1 MVDMGKHVATETT
14 GETDGLFEVK
24 NLLETV
30 EQPIVPAVD
39 VAEEKTPENA
49 AAPEK
54 AETKTEQVKA
64 AGDEIKASELEAAL
78 VADLSPKA
86 GYAPRLLRRG
96 DVIGVSVVK
105 LERDGVMVNAGGKGD
120 YYIPLNR
127 LTMRTDVAVGEIAH
141 VGETMKVAVVKEED
155 EQGTA
160 VLSKL
165 KADQEEVWTD
175 VEKYF
180 EEQTIVTAKV
190 TKAIKGGL
198 LVDIGVPC
206 FLPQSQVAS
215 DYRNNLPSLV
225 GQDIPVKV
233 TEFDKKLRRIIASHR
248 AAMQVIRQKQKKEF
262 FTKIQPGDIYE
273 GTVNGIAEFGAFVDI
288 GYGVE
293 GLVHLS
299 ELTYGRRRPVE
310 EVVQKKDKVKVKV
323 LKVDPETGKVSLSI
337 KQTKPHPWETIEE
350 DYPVSMILEGTV
362 IRILTFGAIIELSEG
377 VTGLLHIS
385 QISNDKIR
393 KVEDVL
399 NVGDVL
405 KVRVLE
411 VLKDERKVKLS
422 MKGVEGNE
430 SLFGREPG
438 QETLLVE
445 TRSDTNATGSTFVE
459 PKAVEPEVVEPEVV
473 EPKAV
478 ETEVVEPKAVEPE
491 VVEPEVVEPKA
502 VEPKAVETEAVE
514 PKAVEPEAVEPKA
527 VEPEVVEP
535 KAVEPEVVEPKAVEP
550 EVVEPEVVEP
560 KAVETEAVEPEV
572 VETEPPAVE
581 NVETAAAEP
590 MSTEEVAQ
598 HDETEGP
605 AEA

>member
-1 MVDMGKHVATETT
+1 MVDMDKHVGTDST

-24 NLLETV
+24 NLLAAI
-30 EQPIVPAVD
+30 EQPVVPAID
-39 VAEEKTPENA
+39 VAEEKTPVEE
-49 AAPEK
+49 AAPEESEAATEEVK
-54 AETKTEQVKA
+54 AEP
-64 AGDEIKASELEAAL
+64 DESNSSELEAAL

-96 DVIGVSVVK
+96 DVIDVSVVK

-127 LTMRTDVAVGEIAH
+127 LTTLTDVAVGEIAH

-180 EEQTIVTAKV
+180 DEQTIVTAKV

-350 DYPVSMILEGTV
+350 DYPVGMNLEGAV
-362 IRILTFGAIIELSEG
+362 IRILTFGAIVELSEG

-385 QISNDKIR
+385 QISSDKIR

-399 NVGDVL
+399 NVGDVV

-422 MKGVEGNE
+422 MKGVDGNE
-430 SLFGREPG
+430 GLFGREPG
-438 QETLLVE
+438 QAKQLAETDPVTGPTDGVFSE
-445 TRSDTNATGSTFVE
+445 TDVIE
-459 PKAVEPEVVEPEVV
+459 PSS
-473 EPKAV
+473 V
-478 ETEVVEPKAVEPE
+478 ETEVP
-491 VVEPEVVEPKA
+491 VVEDGELNTGDVEVAGTENP
-502 VEPKAVETEAVE
+502 AVET
-514 PKAVEPEAVEPKA
+514 
-527 VEPEVVEP
+527 
-535 KAVEPEVVEPKAVEP
+535 
-550 EVVEPEVVEP
+550 
-560 KAVETEAVEPEV
+560 VETDSV
-572 VETEPPAVE
+572 
-581 NVETAAAEP
+581 
-590 MSTEEVAQ
+590 STEEVE
-598 HDETEGP
+598 HHEDTEGP

>member
-1 MVDMGKHVATETT
+1 MVDMDKHVAAETT
-14 GETDGLFEVK
+14 GETDGLFDMK

-30 EQPIVPAVD
+30 EQRIVPAVD
-39 VAEEKTPENA
+39 VAEEKAPEEA
-49 AAPEK
+49 VEAEK
-54 AETKTEQVKA
+54 AETETETEQVEA
-64 AGDEIKASELEAAL
+64 SGDEMKASELEAAL

-96 DVIGVSVVK
+96 DVIDVSVVK

-350 DYPVSMILEGTV
+350 DYPIGMALEGAV

-399 NVGDVL
+399 NVGDVV

-411 VLKDERKVKLS
+411 VLKEERKVKLS

-430 SLFGREPG
+430 SVFTREPG
-438 QETLLVE
+438 QETSQAE
-445 TRSDTNATGSTFVE
+445 PGADMDAGNSTFVE
-459 PKAVEPEVVEPEVV
+459 FEVVESEVVTTEAPVVEDVEPEFVESTVVTTEVPAVEDVEPEIG
-473 EPKAV
+473 
-478 ETEVVEPKAVEPE
+478 
-491 VVEPEVVEPKA
+491 
-502 VEPKAVETEAVE
+502 EAVTPDLE
-514 PKAVEPEAVEPKA
+514 SVES
-527 VEPEVVEP
+527 
-535 KAVEPEVVEPKAVEP
+535 
-550 EVVEPEVVEP
+550 
-560 KAVETEAVEPEV
+560 T
-572 VETEPPAVE
+572 
-581 NVETAAAEP
+581 AAEP
-590 MSTEEVAQ
+590 VSTEEIVR
-598 HDETEGP
+598 HEETEGP

>member
-1 MVDMGKHVATETT
+1 MVDMDKHVGTEIT
-14 GETDGLFEVK
+14 GEADGLFEVK

-30 EQPIVPAVD
+30 EQPIVAGVD
-39 VAEEKTPENA
+39 MAEEKTPEDA
-49 AAPEK
+49 AVPEK
-54 AETKTEQVKA
+54 AETETEQVEA

-86 GYAPRLLRRG
+86 GYSPRLLRRG

-350 DYPVSMILEGTV
+350 DYPVNMILEGAV

-438 QETLLVE
+438 QQTPPVK
-445 TRSDTNATGSTFVE
+445 TGSDMDATDSNVVE
-459 PKAVEPEVVEPEVV
+459 PKTVEPEVVEPKTVEPEVPAVEPEVVEPEVV
-473 EPKAV
+473 EP
-478 ETEVVEPKAVEPE
+478 EVVEPEVPAVEPKTVEPE
-491 VVEPEVVEPKA
+491 VVEPEVP
-502 VEPKAVETEAVE
+502 AVETVE
-514 PKAVEPEAVEPKA
+514 P
-527 VEPEVVEP
+527 
-535 KAVEPEVVEPKAVEP
+535 
-550 EVVEPEVVEP
+550 
-560 KAVETEAVEPEV
+560 
-572 VETEPPAVE
+572 
-581 NVETAAAEP
+581 AAAEP
-590 MSTEEVAQ
+590 MSTEEAVQ

-605 AEA
+605 VET

>member
-1 MVDMGKHVATETT
+1 MVDMDKHVGTETT

-24 NLLETV
+24 NLLAAV
-30 EQPIVPAVD
+30 EQPIVPAAHA
-39 VAEEKTPENA
+39 AEEKTPEEA
-49 AAPEK
+49 AARKK
-54 AETKTEQVKA
+54 AETETEQAEV
-64 AGDEIKASELEAAL
+64 AGDETKVSELEAAL

-96 DVIGVSVVK
+96 DVIDVSVVK
-105 LERDGVMVNAGGKGD
+105 LERDGIMVNAGGKGD

-233 TEFDKKLRRIIASHR
+233 TEFDKRLRRIIASHR

-310 EVVQKKDKVKVKV
+310 EIVQKKDKVKVKV

-350 DYPVSMILEGTV
+350 DYPVGMILEGAV

-399 NVGDVL
+399 NVGDVV
-405 KVRVLE
+405 KVRVFE
-411 VLKDERKVKLS
+411 VLKEERKVKLS

-430 SLFGREPG
+430 GLFGREPG
-438 QETLLVE
+438 QKMPPVK
-445 TRSDTNATGSTFVE
+445 TGSDMDATDSTIVE
-459 PKAVEPEVVEPEVV
+459 PKPVEPEVVEL
-473 EPKAV
+473 
-478 ETEVVEPKAVEPE
+478 
-491 VVEPEVVEPKA
+491 
-502 VEPKAVETEAVE
+502 EA
-514 PKAVEPEAVEPKA
+514 
-527 VEPEVVEP
+527 
-535 KAVEPEVVEPKAVEP
+535 
-550 EVVEPEVVEP
+550 
-560 KAVETEAVEPEV
+560 
-572 VETEPPAVE
+572 PAVE

-590 MSTEEVAQ
+590 EVVETEAPAVENVETAAAEPEVVETEAPAVENVETAAAEPEVVETEAPAVENVEPEVVEPAAAEPTSTEEVVQ
-598 HDETEGP
+598 HEETEGP

>member
-1 MVDMGKHVATETT
+1 MVDMDKHVETDIT
-14 GETDGLFEVK
+14 GETDGLFEVRK
-24 NLLETV
+24 LLDAIA
-30 EQPIVPAVD
+30 QPTIPAAEA
-39 VAEEKTPENA
+39 AEEKTPENA

-54 AETKTEQVKA
+54 TEAETGEVKA
-64 AGDEIKASELEAAL
+64 GRDGTNSSELEAAL

-96 DVIGVSVVK
+96 DVIDVSVVK

-175 VEKYF
+175 VERYF
-180 EEQTIVTAKV
+180 DEQTIVTAKV

-310 EVVQKKDKVKVKV
+310 EIVQKKDKVKVKV
-323 LKVDPETGKVSLSI
+323 LKVDEETGKVSLSI

-350 DYPVSMILEGTV
+350 DYPVGMILEGAV

-399 NVGDVL
+399 NVGDVV

-411 VLKDERKVKLS
+411 VLKEERKVKLS
-422 MKGVEGNE
+422 MKGVEGND

-438 QETLLVE
+438 QKTPSVE
-445 TRSDTNATGSTFVE
+445 TRSGTAVDDST
-459 PKAVEPEVVEPEVV
+459 AVKPEVVEIEVV
-473 EPKAV
+473 DTQAPI
-478 ETEVVEPKAVEPE
+478 
-491 VVEPEVVEPKA
+491 
-502 VEPKAVETEAVE
+502 
-514 PKAVEPEAVEPKA
+514 
-527 VEPEVVEP
+527 
-535 KAVEPEVVEPKAVEP
+535 
-550 EVVEPEVVEP
+550 
-560 KAVETEAVEPEV
+560 
-572 VETEPPAVE
+572 VE

-590 MSTEEVAQ
+590 VSTEVLETGATEVEEAEAPGVENVETAAAEPVSAEVLETGATEVEEAEAPGVENVETAAAEPVSAEQ
-598 HDETEGP
+598 IAHYEETEGS
-605 AEA
+605 AEG

>member
-1 MVDMGKHVATETT
+1 MVDMDKHVATETT

-39 VAEEKTPENA
+39 VAEEKTPEKA
-49 AAPEK
+49 GAPEK
-54 AETKTEQVKA
+54 AETKTEQVEA
-64 AGDEIKASELEAAL
+64 AGDEIKASVLEAAL

-105 LERDGVMVNAGGKGD
+105 LERDGIMVNAGGKGD

-350 DYPVSMILEGTV
+350 DYPVGMILKGAV

-438 QETLLVE
+438 QEMPPVKTGSDMDATDSTIVEPEVVE
-445 TRSDTNATGSTFVE
+445 TKAIETEAPVVENVETKAVE
-459 PKAVEPEVVEPEVV
+459 PEAVEPEAVETKAVEPEVVETKAVEPEVVETKAVEPEVVEPE
-473 EPKAV
+473 A
-478 ETEVVEPKAVEPE
+478 
-491 VVEPEVVEPKA
+491 
-502 VEPKAVETEAVE
+502 
-514 PKAVEPEAVEPKA
+514 
-527 VEPEVVEP
+527 
-535 KAVEPEVVEPKAVEP
+535 
-550 EVVEPEVVEP
+550 
-560 KAVETEAVEPEV
+560 
-572 VETEPPAVE
+572 PAIE

>member
-1 MVDMGKHVATETT
+1 MVDMDKHAAEEITS
-14 GETDGLFEVK
+14 GTDGLSEVK
-24 NLLETV
+24 NLLDTV
-30 EQPIVPAVD
+30 EQPTIAAAD
-39 VAEEKTPENA
+39 TAEEKTPE
-49 AAPEK
+49 
-54 AETKTEQVKA
+54 ETPVSQNTETETEQVQAK
-64 AGDEIKASELEAAL
+64 GDEMKTSEFEEAL

-96 DVIGVSVVK
+96 DVIDVSVVK

-127 LTMRTDVAVGEIAH
+127 LTTRTDVDVAEIAS

-165 KADQEEVWTD
+165 KADQEGVWTD

-180 EEQTIVTAKV
+180 NEQTIVTAKV

-262 FTKIQPGDIYE
+262 FAKIQPGDIYE

-310 EVVQKKDKVKVKV
+310 EIVQKKDKVKVKV

-350 DYPVSMILEGTV
+350 DYPVNMVLEGSV

-399 NVGDVL
+399 RIGDVV

-411 VLKDERKVKLS
+411 VLKEERKVKLS

-430 SLFGREPG
+430 GLFGREPG
-438 QETLLVE
+438 QEPKVSAEPDVRVEPVAATEAADATEPVAATETTDAVSGVE
-445 TRSDTNATGSTFVE
+445 T
-459 PKAVEPEVVEPEVV
+459 
-473 EPKAV
+473 
-478 ETEVVEPKAVEPE
+478 
-491 VVEPEVVEPKA
+491 
-502 VEPKAVETEAVE
+502 
-514 PKAVEPEAVEPKA
+514 AVEPEAPA
-527 VEPEVVEP
+527 TD
-535 KAVEPEVVEPKAVEP
+535 
-550 EVVEPEVVEP
+550 
-560 KAVETEAVEPEV
+560 ETV
-572 VETEPPAVE
+572 
-581 NVETAAAEP
+581 
-590 MSTEEVAQ
+590 Q
-598 HDETEGP
+598 HDEAEGP
-605 AEA
+605 AES

>member
-1 MVDMGKHVATETT
+1 MVDMDKHVGTETT

-24 NLLETV
+24 NLLAAV
-30 EQPIVPAVD
+30 EQPVVPAAHT
-39 VAEEKTPENA
+39 AEEKTPEEA

-54 AETKTEQVKA
+54 AETETERVEA
-64 AGDEIKASELEAAL
+64 ASDDTNTSELEAAL
-78 VADLSPKA
+78 VGDLSPKA

-96 DVIGVSVVK
+96 DVIDVSVVK

-233 TEFDKKLRRIIASHR
+233 TEFDKRLRRIIASHR

-310 EVVQKKDKVKVKV
+310 EIVQKKDKVKVKV

-350 DYPVSMILEGTV
+350 DYPVGMILEGAV
-362 IRILTFGAIIELSEG
+362 IRILTFGAIVELSEG

-399 NVGDVL
+399 NVGDVV

-411 VLKDERKVKLS
+411 VLKEERKVKLS

-438 QETLLVE
+438 QATPPVKTGLDVGATDSTVVE
-445 TRSDTNATGSTFVE
+445 TK
-459 PKAVEPEVVEPEVV
+459 P
-473 EPKAV
+473 
-478 ETEVVEPKAVEPE
+478 
-491 VVEPEVVEPKA
+491 
-502 VEPKAVETEAVE
+502 
-514 PKAVEPEAVEPKA
+514 VEPEAPA
-527 VEPEVVEP
+527 VEPVETKPVEP
-535 KAVEPEVVEPKAVEP
+535 EAPAVEPVETKPVEPEAPAVEP
-550 EVVEPEVVEP
+550 VETKPVEPEAP
-560 KAVETEAVEPEV
+560 AVEP
-572 VETEPPAVE
+572 VETKPVEPEAPAVEPVETKPVEPEAPAVEPVETKPVEPEAPAVE
-581 NVETAAAEP
+581 NVETTAAEP
-590 MSTEEVAQ
+590 ISTEEAVQ
-598 HDETEGP
+598 HEDTEGP

>member
-1 MVDMGKHVATETT
+1 MVDMDKHAGTETT
-14 GETDGLFEVK
+14 GEMDGLFEVK
-24 NLLETV
+24 SLLGKV
-30 EQPIVPAVD
+30 EQPIAPAESAVQAESEPVAVEKPAEEP
-39 VAEEKTPENA
+39 VAEDTTK
-49 AAPEK
+49 APAKSED
-54 AETKTEQVKA
+54 AEE
-64 AGDEIKASELEAAL
+64 DELKPSELEAAL
-78 VADLSPKA
+78 AGDLSPKA

-96 DVIGVSVVK
+96 DVIDVSVVK

-127 LTMRTDVAVGEIAH
+127 LTTRTDVPVDEIAH

-175 VEKYF
+175 VERYF
-180 EEQTIVTAKV
+180 DEQTIVTAKV

-215 DYRNNLPSLV
+215 DYRNDLASLV
-225 GQDIPVKV
+225 GQEIPVKV

-262 FTKIQPGDIYE
+262 FANIKPGDIYE
-273 GTVNGIAEFGAFVDI
+273 GTVNGLAEFGAFVDI

-310 EVVQKKDKVKVKV
+310 EIVQKKDKVKVKV
-323 LKVDPETGKVSLSI
+323 LKIDQETGKVSLSI
-337 KQTKPHPWETIEE
+337 KQTKPHPWETIVE
-350 DYPVSMILEGTV
+350 DYPVGMVLEGAV

-399 NVGDVL
+399 KVGDVV

-430 SLFGREPG
+430 SLQNRDLEQKSPVPAAADAQDGTYE
-438 QETLLVE
+438 QVAA
-445 TRSDTNATGSTFVE
+445 S
-459 PKAVEPEVVEPEVV
+459 PEVDAASSGSSGSAGEQHEESIGEKTAESAGEEDSHASTAESPSE
-473 EPKAV
+473 E
-478 ETEVVEPKAVEPE
+478 
-491 VVEPEVVEPKA
+491 
-502 VEPKAVETEAVE
+502 EA
-514 PKAVEPEAVEPKA
+514 
-527 VEPEVVEP
+527 
-535 KAVEPEVVEPKAVEP
+535 
-550 EVVEPEVVEP
+550 
-560 KAVETEAVEPEV
+560 
-572 VETEPPAVE
+572 
-581 NVETAAAEP
+581 
-590 MSTEEVAQ
+590 Q
-598 HDETEGP
+598 GP
-605 AEA
+605 AED

>member
-1 MVDMGKHVATETT
+1 MVDMDKHAAAETT
-14 GETDGLFEVK
+14 GEMDGLFDMK
-24 NLLETV
+24 NLLEAIA
-30 EQPIVPAVD
+30 QPIIPAAEA
-39 VAEEKTPENA
+39 AEEKTPEEVP
-49 AAPEK
+49 APEK
-54 AETKTEQVKA
+54 AETEGEVVEA
-64 AGDEIKASELEAAL
+64 AGDEIKTSELEAAL

-96 DVIGVSVVK
+96 DVIDVSVVK

-127 LTMRTDVAVGEIAH
+127 LTMRTDVAVDEIAH

-180 EEQTIVTAKV
+180 DEQTIVTAKV

-262 FTKIQPGDIYE
+262 FTKIQPGDVYE

-310 EVVQKKDKVKVKV
+310 EIVQKKDKVRVKV
-323 LKVDPETGKVSLSI
+323 LKVDEETGKVSLSI

-350 DYPVSMILEGTV
+350 DYPVGMILEGAV

-385 QISNDKIR
+385 QISSEKIR

-399 NVGDVL
+399 NVGDVV

-411 VLKDERKVKLS
+411 VLKEERKVKLS

-438 QETLLVE
+438 QKTPSVE
-445 TRSDTNATGSTFVE
+445 PRSDPNVAESTV
-459 PKAVEPEVVEPEVV
+459 
-473 EPKAV
+473 V
-478 ETEVVEPKAVEPE
+478 ETEVVEVE
-491 VVEPEVVEPKA
+491 VVDTQAPV
-502 VEPKAVETEAVE
+502 
-514 PKAVEPEAVEPKA
+514 
-527 VEPEVVEP
+527 
-535 KAVEPEVVEPKAVEP
+535 
-550 EVVEPEVVEP
+550 
-560 KAVETEAVEPEV
+560 
-572 VETEPPAVE
+572 VE

-590 MSTEEVAQ
+590 VSADVIEMGAAEAESPVVENVETAAVEPVPAEEIAHQ
-598 HDETEGP
+598 EETEGS
-605 AEA
+605 AES

>member
-1 MVDMGKHVATETT
+1 MVDMDKHVGTETT

-24 NLLETV
+24 NLLAAV
-30 EQPIVPAVD
+30 EQPIVPAART
-39 VAEEKTPENA
+39 AEEKTPEEA

-54 AETKTEQVKA
+54 AETETEQVEA
-64 AGDEIKASELEAAL
+64 AGDDANTSELEAAL

-96 DVIGVSVVK
+96 DVIDVSVVK

-233 TEFDKKLRRIIASHR
+233 TEFDKRLRRIIASHR

-310 EVVQKKDKVKVKV
+310 EIVQKKDKVKVKV

-350 DYPVSMILEGTV
+350 DYPVGMILEGAV

-399 NVGDVL
+399 NVGDVV

-411 VLKDERKVKLS
+411 VLKEERKVKLS

-430 SLFGREPG
+430 GLFGREPG
-438 QETLLVE
+438 QATPPVKTGPDVDATDSTVVE
-445 TRSDTNATGSTFVE
+445 TKPVE
-459 PKAVEPEVVEPEVV
+459 PEAPAVEPVETAATEPEVVEAKPVEPEVVEPEA
-473 EPKAV
+473 PAV
-478 ETEVVEPKAVEPE
+478 ENVTTAATEPE
-491 VVEPEVVEPKA
+491 VVEAKSVEP
-502 VEPKAVETEAVE
+502 EI
-514 PKAVEPEAVEPKA
+514 VEPEAPA
-527 VEPEVVEP
+527 VEP
-535 KAVEPEVVEPKAVEP
+535 
-550 EVVEPEVVEP
+550 
-560 KAVETEAVEPEV
+560 
-572 VETEPPAVE
+572 
-581 NVETAAAEP
+581 VETAATGP
-590 MSTEEVAQ
+590 KSIEETAQ
-598 HDETEGP
+598 HEDTEGP

>member
-1 MVDMGKHVATETT
+1 MVDMDKHVGTETT
-14 GETDGLFEVK
+14 GEMDGLFEVK
-24 NLLETV
+24 NLLAAV
-30 EQPIVPAVD
+30 EQPIVPAAHA
-39 VAEEKTPENA
+39 AEEKTPEEA
-49 AAPEK
+49 AAPKK
-54 AETKTEQVKA
+54 AETETEQAEV
-64 AGDEIKASELEAAL
+64 AGDETKVSELEAAL

-96 DVIGVSVVK
+96 DVIDVSVVK
-105 LERDGVMVNAGGKGD
+105 LERDGIMVNAGGKGD

-175 VEKYF
+175 VERYF

-233 TEFDKKLRRIIASHR
+233 TEFDKRLRRIIASHR
-248 AAMQVIRQKQKKEF
+248 AAMQVIRQKHKKEF

-310 EVVQKKDKVKVKV
+310 EIVQKKDKVKVKV

-350 DYPVSMILEGTV
+350 DYPVGMILEGAV

-399 NVGDVL
+399 NVGDVV

-411 VLKDERKVKLS
+411 VLKEERKVKLS

-430 SLFGREPG
+430 GLFGREPG
-438 QETLLVE
+438 QATSPVQ
-445 TRSDTNATGSTFVE
+445 TGSDTDATDSI
-459 PKAVEPEVVEPEVV
+459 VV
-473 EPKAV
+473 EPK
-478 ETEVVEPKAVEPE
+478 T
-491 VVEPEVVEPKA
+491 
-502 VEPKAVETEAVE
+502 
-514 PKAVEPEAVEPKA
+514 
-527 VEPEVVEP
+527 
-535 KAVEPEVVEPKAVEP
+535 
-550 EVVEPEVVEP
+550 
-560 KAVETEAVEPEV
+560 VEPEV
-572 VETEPPAVE
+572 VETEAPAVE

-590 MSTEEVAQ
+590 EVVETEAPAVENVETAAAEPEVVETEAPAVENVETAAAEPEVVETEAPAVENVEPEVVEPAAAEPTSTEEVVQ
-598 HDETEGP
+598 HEETEGP

>member
-1 MVDMGKHVATETT
+1 MVDMDKHVGTDST

-24 NLLETV
+24 NLLAAV
-30 EQPIVPAVD
+30 EQPVVPAVD
-39 VAEEKTPENA
+39 VAEEKTPEEV

-54 AETKTEQVKA
+54 VEAATEEVKA
-64 AGDEIKASELEAAL
+64 QPDESNSSELEAAL

-96 DVIGVSVVK
+96 DVIDVSVVK

-127 LTMRTDVAVGEIAH
+127 LTTRTDVAVGEIAH

-180 EEQTIVTAKV
+180 DEQTIVTAKV

-350 DYPVSMILEGTV
+350 DYPVGMNLEGAV
-362 IRILTFGAIIELSEG
+362 IRILTFGAIVELSEG

-399 NVGDVL
+399 NVGDVV

-422 MKGVEGNE
+422 MKGVDGNE
-430 SLFGREPG
+430 GLFGREPG
-438 QETLLVE
+438 QEKPPVE
-445 TRSDTNATGSTFVE
+445 TGSATDPTDSIF
-459 PKAVEPEVVEPEVV
+459 
-473 EPKAV
+473 V
-478 ETEVVEPKAVEPE
+478 ETEVVEPNTVEPE
-491 VVEPEVVEPKA
+491 IPVVEDVEPKTGDVEVVEAETPT
-502 VEPKAVETEAVE
+502 VET
-514 PKAVEPEAVEPKA
+514 P
-527 VEPEVVEP
+527 
-535 KAVEPEVVEPKAVEP
+535 
-550 EVVEPEVVEP
+550 
-560 KAVETEAVEPEV
+560 ETES
-572 VETEPPAVE
+572 
-581 NVETAAAEP
+581 
-590 MSTEEVAQ
+590 MSTEEAD
-598 HDETEGP
+598 HHEDTEGP

>member
-1 MVDMGKHVATETT
+1 MDKHVGTDST

-24 NLLETV
+24 SLLAAV
-30 EQPIVPAVD
+30 EQPSIPGLDA
-39 VAEEKTPENA
+39 AEEK
-49 AAPEK
+49 APEQVAVPVE
-54 AETKTEQVKA
+54 AEAEPVKA
-64 AGDEIKASELEAAL
+64 TADETGTSELEAAL

-96 DVIGVSVVK
+96 DVIDVSVVK

-127 LTMRTDVAVGEIAH
+127 LTTRTDAAVGEIAH

-180 EEQTIVTAKV
+180 DEQTIVTAKV

-225 GQDIPVKV
+225 GQEIPVKV

-350 DYPVSMILEGTV
+350 DYPVGMNLEGAV
-362 IRILTFGAIIELSEG
+362 IRILTFGAIVELSEG

-399 NVGDVL
+399 NVGDVV

-430 SLFGREPG
+430 GLFGREPG
-438 QETLLVE
+438 QGKPATELT
-445 TRSDTNATGSTFVE
+445 SDSDATDSTPVE
-459 PKAVEPEVVEPEVV
+459 PNAVEPNAVEPEVIEPEVV
-473 EPKAV
+473 EA
-478 ETEVVEPKAVEPE
+478 EVVESE
-491 VVEPEVVEPKA
+491 V
-502 VEPKAVETEAVE
+502 
-514 PKAVEPEAVEPKA
+514 
-527 VEPEVVEP
+527 
-535 KAVEPEVVEPKAVEP
+535 
-550 EVVEPEVVEP
+550 
-560 KAVETEAVEPEV
+560 
-572 VETEPPAVE
+572 PAAE
-581 NVETAAAEP
+581 NVETAEDEAV
-590 MSTEEVAQ
+590 STEEKEV
-598 HDETEGP
+598 P
-605 AEA
+605 PEA

>member
-1 MVDMGKHVATETT
+1 MVDMDKHVGTETT

-24 NLLETV
+24 NLLAVV
-30 EQPIVPAVD
+30 EQPIVPTTNP
-39 VAEEKTPENA
+39 AEEKTPEEA

-54 AETKTEQVKA
+54 AETEVKQA
-64 AGDEIKASELEAAL
+64 EVAGDETNTSELEAAL

-233 TEFDKKLRRIIASHR
+233 TEFDKRLRRIIASHR

-310 EVVQKKDKVKVKV
+310 EIVQKKDKVKVKV

-350 DYPVSMILEGTV
+350 DYPVGMILEGAV

-399 NVGDVL
+399 NVGDVV

-411 VLKDERKVKLS
+411 VLKEERKVKLS

-430 SLFGREPG
+430 GLFGREPG
-438 QETLLVE
+438 QKMPPVKTGSDMDATDSTIVE
-445 TRSDTNATGSTFVE
+445 T
-459 PKAVEPEVVEPEVV
+459 
-473 EPKAV
+473 
-478 ETEVVEPKAVEPE
+478 
-491 VVEPEVVEPKA
+491 
-502 VEPKAVETEAVE
+502 
-514 PKAVEPEAVEPKA
+514 KAVEPEAPAVEN

-535 KAVEPEVVEPKAVEP
+535 KAVEPEAPAVENVETAVAEPEVVETKPVEPEVVETEAPAVENVETAVAEPEVVETKPVEP
-550 EVVEPEVVEP
+550 EVVEPEVVE
-560 KAVETEAVEPEV
+560 TEA
-572 VETEPPAVE
+572 PAVE

-590 MSTEEVAQ
+590 MSTEEVVQ
-598 HDETEGP
+598 HEETEGP

>member
-1 MVDMGKHVATETT
+1 MVDIDKHAGTETS
-14 GETDGLFEVK
+14 GEMDGLFEVK
-24 NLLETV
+24 SLLEKV
-30 EQPIVPAVD
+30 EQPIASAESLVQVSPEPAVEAKA
-39 VAEEKTPENA
+39 AEESVYEG
-49 AAPEK
+49 
-54 AETKTEQVKA
+54 KTEA
-64 AGDEIKASELEAAL
+64 AVEAADAEDDEMKPSELEAAL
-78 VADLSPKA
+78 TGDLSPKA

-96 DVIGVSVVK
+96 DTIDVSVVK

-127 LTMRTDVAVGEIAH
+127 LTTRTDATVDEIAH

-180 EEQTIVTAKV
+180 EDQTIVTAKV

-215 DYRNNLPSLV
+215 DYRNNLASLV

-248 AAMQVIRQKQKKEF
+248 AAMQVIRQKQKKDF
-262 FTKIQPGDIYE
+262 FTNIQPGDIYE
-273 GTVNGIAEFGAFVDI
+273 GTVNGLAEFGAFVDI

-310 EVVQKKDKVKVKV
+310 EIVQKKDKVKVKV
-323 LKVDPETGKVSLSI
+323 LKIDQETGKVSLSI
-337 KQTKPHPWETIEE
+337 KQTKPHPWETIVE
-350 DYPVSMILEGTV
+350 DYPVGMVLEGAV

-399 NVGDVL
+399 NVGDVV

-411 VLKDERKVKLS
+411 VLKEERKVKLS

-430 SLFGREPG
+430 
-438 QETLLVE
+438 TLLGRDGQQNASVNAE
-445 TRSDTNATGSTFVE
+445 ADTDV
-459 PKAVEPEVVEPEVV
+459 
-473 EPKAV
+473 
-478 ETEVVEPKAVEPE
+478 
-491 VVEPEVVEPKA
+491 
-502 VEPKAVETEAVE
+502 
-514 PKAVEPEAVEPKA
+514 
-527 VEPEVVEP
+527 
-535 KAVEPEVVEPKAVEP
+535 
-550 EVVEPEVVEP
+550 
-560 KAVETEAVEPEV
+560 
-572 VETEPPAVE
+572 
-581 NVETAAAEP
+581 
-590 MSTEEVAQ
+590 
-598 HDETEGP
+598 P
-605 AEA
+605 AEAHDEAVSNPIEPGTEQPVESIESAATEQAPAAEEGAPHEEIQGSSEI

>member
-1 MVDMGKHVATETT
+1 MVDMDKHVATDTT

-24 NLLETV
+24 NLLEMV
-30 EQPIVPAVD
+30 EQPIVPAVE
-39 VAEEKTPENA
+39 VAEEKTPEEA

-54 AETKTEQVKA
+54 AKTETEQIKA
-64 AGDEIKASELEAAL
+64 AGDEIKAPELEVAL

-96 DVIGVSVVK
+96 DVIDVSVVK

-350 DYPVSMILEGTV
+350 DYPVGMILEGAV

-399 NVGDVL
+399 NVGDVV

-430 SLFGREPG
+430 SAFGREPG
-438 QETLLVE
+438 QETPPVE
-445 TRSDTNATGSTFVE
+445 TGSDTNATDSGFVE
-459 PKAVEPEVVEPEVV
+459 PSVVVTEAPAVEDVKPEVVEPEVVEPEVV
-473 EPKAV
+473 KP
-478 ETEVVEPKAVEPE
+478 EVVKPEVVKPEVIEPE
-491 VVEPEVVEPKA
+491 VVKPEVIEPEVVK
-502 VEPKAVETEAVE
+502 
-514 PKAVEPEAVEPKA
+514 PEVI
-527 VEPEVVEP
+527 EPEVI
-535 KAVEPEVVEPKAVEP
+535 
-550 EVVEPEVVEP
+550 
-560 KAVETEAVEPEV
+560 EPEV
-572 VETEPPAVE
+572 VETEAPAVE

-590 MSTEEVAQ
+590 VSAEKVAQ
-598 HDETEGP
+598 HEETEGP
-605 AEA
+605 GEA

>member
-1 MVDMGKHVATETT
+1 MVDMDKHGATETT
-14 GETDGLFEVK
+14 GETDGLFDVK
-24 NLLETV
+24 NLLDEIA
-30 EQPIVPAVD
+30 QPIKPAAD
-39 VAEEKTPENA
+39 VAEEKTQEEA

-54 AETKTEQVKA
+54 AETETEQVEA
-64 AGDEIKASELEAAL
+64 AGDEIKASELEVVL

-96 DVIGVSVVK
+96 DVIDVSVVK

-127 LTMRTDVAVGEIAH
+127 LTMRTDVVVGEIAH

-350 DYPVSMILEGTV
+350 DYPVGMILEGAV

-411 VLKDERKVKLS
+411 VLKEERKVKLS
-422 MKGVEGNE
+422 MKGVAGNE
-430 SLFGREPG
+430 SLSGREPG
-438 QETLLVE
+438 QETPPVE
-445 TRSDTNATGSTFVE
+445 TGSDTGVTDSTFVKPAVVATKAPAVESIE
-459 PKAVEPEVVEPEVV
+459 PEIVEPEAPAVENVEPEVVEPEV
-473 EPKAV
+473 P
-478 ETEVVEPKAVEPE
+478 VVENVEPE
-491 VVEPEVVEPKA
+491 VVEPEVPV
-502 VEPKAVETEAVE
+502 
-514 PKAVEPEAVEPKA
+514 
-527 VEPEVVEP
+527 
-535 KAVEPEVVEPKAVEP
+535 
-550 EVVEPEVVEP
+550 
-560 KAVETEAVEPEV
+560 
-572 VETEPPAVE
+572 VE
-581 NVETAAAEP
+581 NVETASAEP

-598 HDETEGP
+598 HEETEGP

>member
-1 MVDMGKHVATETT
+1 MVDMDKHVGTETT

-24 NLLETV
+24 NLLAAV
-30 EQPIVPAVD
+30 EQPIVPAAHRV
-39 VAEEKTPENA
+39 EEKTPADA

-54 AETKTEQVKA
+54 AETETEQVEA
-64 AGDEIKASELEAAL
+64 AGDEANTSELEAAL

-96 DVIGVSVVK
+96 DVIDVSVVK

-127 LTMRTDVAVGEIAH
+127 LTMRTDVAVGEITH

-233 TEFDKKLRRIIASHR
+233 TEFDKRLRRIIASHR

-310 EVVQKKDKVKVKV
+310 EIVQKKDKVKVKV

-350 DYPVSMILEGTV
+350 DYPVGMILEGAV

-399 NVGDVL
+399 NVGDVV

-411 VLKDERKVKLS
+411 VLKEERKVKLS

-430 SLFGREPG
+430 GLFGREPG
-438 QETLLVE
+438 QATPPVK
-445 TRSDTNATGSTFVE
+445 TGSDKDATNSTV
-459 PKAVEPEVVEPEVV
+459 
-473 EPKAV
+473 
-478 ETEVVEPKAVEPE
+478 
-491 VVEPEVVEPKA
+491 
-502 VEPKAVETEAVE
+502 VETEA
-514 PKAVEPEAVEPKA
+514 
-527 VEPEVVEP
+527 
-535 KAVEPEVVEPKAVEP
+535 
-550 EVVEPEVVEP
+550 
-560 KAVETEAVEPEV
+560 
-572 VETEPPAVE
+572 PAVE
-581 NVETAAAEP
+581 NVETAATEPEVVETEAPAVENVETAATEPEVVETAATEPEVVETKAVEPEVVEIKTVETAIVEPKPVEPAVVESEVIEPKPVEPEIVETKAVEP
-590 MSTEEVAQ
+590 MSTEEAVQ
-598 HDETEGP
+598 HEETGGP

>member
-1 MVDMGKHVATETT
+1 MVDMDKHVGTETT
-14 GETDGLFEVK
+14 GEMDGLFEVK
-24 NLLETV
+24 NLLEKV
-30 EQPIVPAVD
+30 EQPIASAEPVIQVPSEP
-39 VAEEKTPENA
+39 VAEEKAAEEAVPE
-49 AAPEK
+49 EK
-54 AETKTEQVKA
+54 TAVTAEPAEVEEEEVKP
-64 AGDEIKASELEAAL
+64 SELEAAL
-78 VADLSPKA
+78 VGDLSPKA

-96 DVIGVSVVK
+96 DVIDVSVVK
-105 LERDGVMVNAGGKGD
+105 LEHDGVMVNAGGKGD

-127 LTMRTDVAVGEIAH
+127 LTTRTDVAVDEIAH

-175 VEKYF
+175 VERYF
-180 EEQTIVTAKV
+180 DEQTIVTAKV

-215 DYRNNLPSLV
+215 DYRNNLASLV
-225 GQDIPVKV
+225 GQEIPVKV

-248 AAMQVIRQKQKKEF
+248 AAMQVIRQQQKKEF
-262 FTKIQPGDIYE
+262 FANIQPGDIYE
-273 GTVNGIAEFGAFVDI
+273 GTVNGLAEFGAFVDI

-323 LKVDPETGKVSLSI
+323 LKIDQETGKVSLSI
-337 KQTKPHPWETIEE
+337 KQTKPHPWETIVE
-350 DYPVSMILEGTV
+350 DYPVGMVLEGAV

-399 NVGDVL
+399 NVGDVV

-422 MKGVEGNE
+422 MKGVDGNE
-430 SLFGREPG
+430 SLQGRDSEQKTPA
-438 QETLLVE
+438 QVE
-445 TRSDTNATGSTFVE
+445 ASPEVAVEEDNTVPE
-459 PKAVEPEVVEPEVV
+459 PKPIEPEVDTAVNVEPEVRPDATVDP
-473 EPKAV
+473 AV
-478 ETEVVEPKAVEPE
+478 DSSGPSAAVEP
-491 VVEPEVVEPKA
+491 V
-502 VEPKAVETEAVE
+502 
-514 PKAVEPEAVEPKA
+514 
-527 VEPEVVEP
+527 
-535 KAVEPEVVEPKAVEP
+535 
-550 EVVEPEVVEP
+550 
-560 KAVETEAVEPEV
+560 
-572 VETEPPAVE
+572 
-581 NVETAAAEP
+581 
-590 MSTEEVAQ
+590 
-598 HDETEGP
+598 P
-605 AEA
+605 AEELSPHQETQGSAEI

>member
-1 MVDMGKHVATETT
+1 MVDMDKHVATETT

-24 NLLETV
+24 KLLETV
-30 EQPIVPAVD
+30 GQPIVPAAP
-39 VAEEKTPENA
+39 VAEEKILEEAP
-49 AAPEK
+49 APEK
-54 AETKTEQVKA
+54 VKTETEQVEA
-64 AGDEIKASELEAAL
+64 AGNEIKASELEAAL
-78 VADLSPKA
+78 VSDLSPKA

-96 DVIGVSVVK
+96 DVIDVSIVK

-127 LTMRTDVAVGEIAH
+127 LTTRTDVAVGEIAH
-141 VGETMKVAVVKEED
+141 IGETMKVSVVKEED

-310 EVVQKKDKVKVKV
+310 EIVQKKDKVKVKV

-350 DYPVSMILEGTV
+350 DYPVNMVLEGAV

-399 NVGDVL
+399 KVGDVV

-411 VLKDERKVKLS
+411 VLKEERKVKLS
-422 MKGVEGNE
+422 MKSVEGNE

-438 QETLLVE
+438 REAPPVE
-445 TRSDTNATGSTFVE
+445 TGSDTNATGSSFVE
-459 PKAVEPEVVEPEVV
+459 PAVVATEAPAVEDI
-473 EPKAV
+473 
-478 ETEVVEPKAVEPE
+478 ETEV
-491 VVEPEVVEPKA
+491 
-502 VEPKAVETEAVE
+502 VETEAVE
-514 PKAVEPEAVEPKA
+514 PG
-527 VEPEVVEP
+527 VVE
-535 KAVEPEVVEPKAVEP
+535 V
-550 EVVEPEVVEP
+550 
-560 KAVETEAVEPEV
+560 KAVETEA
-572 VETEPPAVE
+572 TAIE
-581 NVETAAAEP
+581 NVETAAAET
-590 MSTEEVAQ
+590 MSAEEVAW
-598 HDETEGP
+598 HEETDGP

>member
-1 MVDMGKHVATETT
+1 MVDMDKHVGTETT

-24 NLLETV
+24 NLLAAV

-39 VAEEKTPENA
+39 VAEEKTPEEA

-54 AETKTEQVKA
+54 VETETEQAEVT
-64 AGDEIKASELEAAL
+64 GDETNTSELEAAL

-96 DVIGVSVVK
+96 DVIDVSVVK

-165 KADQEEVWTD
+165 KADQEEVWAD

-233 TEFDKKLRRIIASHR
+233 TEFDKRLRRIIASHR

-310 EVVQKKDKVKVKV
+310 EIVQKKDKVKVKV

-350 DYPVSMILEGTV
+350 DYPVGMILEGAV

-399 NVGDVL
+399 NVGDVV

-411 VLKDERKVKLS
+411 VLKEERKVKLS

-430 SLFGREPG
+430 GLFGREPG
-438 QETLLVE
+438 QATPPVKTGPDVDATDSTVVE
-445 TRSDTNATGSTFVE
+445 TKPVE
-459 PKAVEPEVVEPEVV
+459 PEAPAVEPVETAATEPEVVEAKPVEPEVVEPEA
-473 EPKAV
+473 PAV
-478 ETEVVEPKAVEPE
+478 ENVTTAATEPE
-491 VVEPEVVEPKA
+491 VVEAKSVEP
-502 VEPKAVETEAVE
+502 EI
-514 PKAVEPEAVEPKA
+514 VEPEAPA
-527 VEPEVVEP
+527 VEP
-535 KAVEPEVVEPKAVEP
+535 
-550 EVVEPEVVEP
+550 
-560 KAVETEAVEPEV
+560 
-572 VETEPPAVE
+572 
-581 NVETAAAEP
+581 VETAATGP
-590 MSTEEVAQ
+590 KSIEETAQ
-598 HDETEGP
+598 HEDTEGP

>member
-1 MVDMGKHVATETT
+1 MVDMDKHVGTETT
-14 GETDGLFEVK
+14 GEADGLFEMK

-30 EQPIVPAVD
+30 KEPVLPTVS
-39 VAEEKTPENA
+39 VTEEKTPEETA
-49 AAPEK
+49 VPEK
-54 AETKTEQVKA
+54 PEIETEQVEVA
-64 AGDEIKASELEAAL
+64 DDEIKPSELEAAL

-96 DVIGVSVVK
+96 DVIDVSVVK

-141 VGETMKVAVVKEED
+141 VGEAMKVAVVKEED

-180 EEQTIVTAKV
+180 EEQTIVIAKV

-225 GQDIPVKV
+225 GQEIPVKV

-350 DYPVSMILEGTV
+350 DYPVGMNLGGAV

-399 NVGDVL
+399 KVGDVV

-411 VLKDERKVKLS
+411 VLKEERKVKLS

-430 SLFGREPG
+430 TLFGREPG
-438 QETLLVE
+438 QETPPVE
-445 TRSDTNATGSTFVE
+445 TGSDSHVAESTFV
-459 PKAVEPEVVEPEVV
+459 A
-473 EPKAV
+473 
-478 ETEVVEPKAVEPE
+478 
-491 VVEPEVVEPKA
+491 
-502 VEPKAVETEAVE
+502 
-514 PKAVEPEAVEPKA
+514 PEAVES
-527 VEPEVVEP
+527 EVVEP
-535 KAVEPEVVEPKAVEP
+535 KAVEPEVVEPKAVE
-550 EVVEPEVVEP
+550 VAISV
-560 KAVETEAVEPEV
+560 
-572 VETEPPAVE
+572 VE
-581 NVETAAAEP
+581 NVEPATAEP
-590 MSTEEVAQ
+590 ASTEEVVQ
-598 HDETEGP
+598 HEETEGP

>member
-1 MVDMGKHVATETT
+1 MVDMDKHAAEEIT
-14 GETDGLFEVK
+14 GETDELSEVK
-24 NLLETV
+24 NLLNTV
-30 EQPIVPAVD
+30 EQPTIPAAD
-39 VAEEKTPENA
+39 MAEEKASEETPGSD
-49 AAPEK
+49 
-54 AETKTEQVKA
+54 KTETQTEPVQVS
-64 AGDEIKASELEAAL
+64 GDETKASEFEEAL

-96 DVIGVSVVK
+96 DVIDVSVVK

-127 LTMRTDVAVGEIAH
+127 LTTRTDVDVAEIASVGES
-141 VGETMKVAVVKEED
+141 MKVAVVKEED

-165 KADQEEVWTD
+165 KADQEGVWTD

-180 EEQTIVTAKV
+180 NEQTIVTAKV

-262 FTKIQPGDIYE
+262 FAKIQPGDIYE

-310 EVVQKKDKVKVKV
+310 EIVQKKDKVKVKV
-323 LKVDPETGKVSLSI
+323 LKVDAETGKVSLSI

-350 DYPVSMILEGTV
+350 DYPVGMSLEGAV

-399 NVGDVL
+399 RIGDVV

-411 VLKDERKVKLS
+411 VLKEERKVKLS
-422 MKGVEGNE
+422 MKAVEGNE
-430 SLFGREPG
+430 DLFGREPG
-438 QETLLVE
+438 E
-445 TRSDTNATGSTFVE
+445 E
-459 PKAVEPEVVEPEVV
+459 PKAAAEQDATPETDADVTEMTVTAEPPSIAEN
-473 EPKAV
+473 AV
-478 ETEVVEPKAVEPE
+478 EVQAPAEQEPAAESVEDAADAEAAVEPD
-491 VVEPEVVEPKA
+491 A
-502 VEPKAVETEAVE
+502 LFTDETVQRE
-514 PKAVEPEAVEPKA
+514 
-527 VEPEVVEP
+527 
-535 KAVEPEVVEPKAVEP
+535 
-550 EVVEPEVVEP
+550 
-560 KAVETEAVEPEV
+560 
-572 VETEPPAVE
+572 
-581 NVETAAAEP
+581 
-590 MSTEEVAQ
+590 
-598 HDETEGP
+598 ETEGP

>member
-1 MVDMGKHVATETT
+1 MVDMDKHVVTETT

-39 VAEEKTPENA
+39 AAEEKTPEKA

-54 AETKTEQVKA
+54 AETDIVQVEA
-64 AGDEIKASELEAAL
+64 AGDEVKVSELEAAL

-127 LTMRTDVAVGEIAH
+127 LTMRTDVTVGEIAH

-262 FTKIQPGDIYE
+262 FTEIQPGDIYE

-350 DYPVSMILEGTV
+350 DYPVGMILEGAV

-430 SLFGREPG
+430 TLFGREPG
-438 QETLLVE
+438 QKMPPVK
-445 TRSDTNATGSTFVE
+445 TGSNMDATDGTIVEAKAVESAAPAVENVE
-459 PKAVEPEVVEPEVV
+459 PKAVETKALVVENVEPEVVEPVAPAVENVEAKAVESAAPAVENVEPEVVEPAAPAVENV

-478 ETEVVEPKAVEPE
+478 ETKALVVETVEPKTVDPE
-491 VVEPEVVEPKA
+491 VVEPVA
-502 VEPKAVETEAVE
+502 
-514 PKAVEPEAVEPKA
+514 
-527 VEPEVVEP
+527 
-535 KAVEPEVVEPKAVEP
+535 
-550 EVVEPEVVEP
+550 
-560 KAVETEAVEPEV
+560 
-572 VETEPPAVE
+572 PAVE
-581 NVETAAAEP
+581 NVEPAAAEP
-590 MSTEEVAQ
+590 TSTEEVVQ
-598 HDETEGP
+598 HEETEGP

>member
-1 MVDMGKHVATETT
+1 MIEFHYLYVRGVNMVDMDKHSAEEIVD
-14 GETDGLFEVK
+14 GTDGLFGAK
-24 NLLETV
+24 NLLDAI
-30 EQPIVPAVD
+30 EQPVIP
-39 VAEEKTPENA
+39 VAETADEKTSEEASAVNA
-49 AAPEK
+49 VETRIEQAQ
-54 AETKTEQVKA
+54 AESHEPKT
-64 AGDEIKASELEAAL
+64 SEFEEAL

-96 DVIGVSVVK
+96 DVIDVSVVK

-127 LTMRTDVAVGEIAH
+127 LTTRTDVNVSEIAS

-165 KADQEEVWTD
+165 KADQEGIWAD
-175 VEKYF
+175 VEKYYD
-180 EEQTIVTAKV
+180 EQSIVTAKV

-225 GQDIPVKV
+225 GQEIPVKI

-262 FTKIQPGDIYE
+262 FAKIQPGDIYE

-310 EVVQKKDKVKVKV
+310 EIVKKKDRVKVRV
-323 LKVDPETGKVSLSI
+323 LKVDADTGKVSLSI

-350 DYPVSMILEGTV
+350 DYPVGSILEGAI
-362 IRILTFGAIIELSEG
+362 IRILTFGAIVELSEG

-393 KVEDVL
+393 KVEDAL
-399 NVGDVL
+399 RVGDVV

-411 VLKDERKVKLS
+411 VLKEERKVKLS
-422 MKGVEGNE
+422 MKGVEGNDG
-430 SLFGREPG
+430 LFGRDPG
-438 QETLLVE
+438 QAPRAAVQPETGDPVLE
-445 TRSDTNATGSTFVE
+445 SAESNGNEEAGSEPSDDTTGHG
-459 PKAVEPEVVEPEVV
+459 
-473 EPKAV
+473 
-478 ETEVVEPKAVEPE
+478 
-491 VVEPEVVEPKA
+491 
-502 VEPKAVETEAVE
+502 
-514 PKAVEPEAVEPKA
+514 
-527 VEPEVVEP
+527 
-535 KAVEPEVVEPKAVEP
+535 
-550 EVVEPEVVEP
+550 
-560 KAVETEAVEPEV
+560 
-572 VETEPPAVE
+572 
-581 NVETAAAEP
+581 ETAGSED
-590 MSTEEVAQ
+590 Q
-598 HDETEGP
+598 
-605 AEA
+605 

>member
-1 MVDMGKHVATETT
+1 MVDMDKHVGTETT
-14 GETDGLFEVK
+14 GETDGLFEMR
-24 NLLETV
+24 NLLAAV
-30 EQPIVPAVD
+30 KQPIVPAVD
-39 VAEEKTPENA
+39 VAEEKTPEEA

-54 AETKTEQVKA
+54 AETETEQAEV
-64 AGDEIKASELEAAL
+64 AGDETNTSELEVAL

-96 DVIGVSVVK
+96 DVIEVSVVK

-175 VEKYF
+175 VERYF

-233 TEFDKKLRRIIASHR
+233 TEFDKRLRRIIASHR

-310 EVVQKKDKVKVKV
+310 EIVQKKDKVKVKV

-350 DYPVSMILEGTV
+350 DYPVGMILEGAV

-399 NVGDVL
+399 NVGDVV

-411 VLKDERKVKLS
+411 VLKEERKVKLS

-430 SLFGREPG
+430 GLFGREPG
-438 QETLLVE
+438 QATPPVK
-445 TRSDTNATGSTFVE
+445 TGSDMDATDSTVVQT
-459 PKAVEPEVVEPEVV
+459 KTVEPEVVEPE
-473 EPKAV
+473 A
-478 ETEVVEPKAVEPE
+478 
-491 VVEPEVVEPKA
+491 
-502 VEPKAVETEAVE
+502 
-514 PKAVEPEAVEPKA
+514 
-527 VEPEVVEP
+527 
-535 KAVEPEVVEPKAVEP
+535 
-550 EVVEPEVVEP
+550 
-560 KAVETEAVEPEV
+560 
-572 VETEPPAVE
+572 PAVE

-590 MSTEEVAQ
+590 EVVETKAVEPEVVEPEAPAVENVETAAAEPEVVEPEVVETKAVEPEVVEPEAPAVENVETAAAEPEVVEPEVVETKAVEPEVVEPEAPAVENVETAAAEEVAQ
-598 HDETEGP
+598 HEETEGP

>member
-1 MVDMGKHVATETT
+1 MVDMDKHVGTETT
-14 GETDGLFEVK
+14 GETDGLFEMR
-24 NLLETV
+24 NLLAAV
-30 EQPIVPAVD
+30 KQPIVPAVD
-39 VAEEKTPENA
+39 VAEEKTPEEA

-54 AETKTEQVKA
+54 AETETEQAEV
-64 AGDEIKASELEAAL
+64 AGDETNTSELEVAL

-96 DVIGVSVVK
+96 DVIEVSVVK

-175 VEKYF
+175 VERYF

-233 TEFDKKLRRIIASHR
+233 TEFDKRLRRIIASHR

-310 EVVQKKDKVKVKV
+310 EIVQKKDKVKVKV

-350 DYPVSMILEGTV
+350 DYPVGMILEGAV

-399 NVGDVL
+399 NVGDVV

-411 VLKDERKVKLS
+411 VLKEERKVKLS

-430 SLFGREPG
+430 GLFGREPG
-438 QETLLVE
+438 QATPPVK
-445 TRSDTNATGSTFVE
+445 TGSDMDATDSTVVQT
-459 PKAVEPEVVEPEVV
+459 KTVEPEVVEL
-473 EPKAV
+473 
-478 ETEVVEPKAVEPE
+478 
-491 VVEPEVVEPKA
+491 
-502 VEPKAVETEAVE
+502 EA
-514 PKAVEPEAVEPKA
+514 
-527 VEPEVVEP
+527 
-535 KAVEPEVVEPKAVEP
+535 
-550 EVVEPEVVEP
+550 
-560 KAVETEAVEPEV
+560 
-572 VETEPPAVE
+572 PAVE

-590 MSTEEVAQ
+590 EVV
-598 HDETEGP
+598 ETEAP
-605 AEA
+605 AVENVEPKVVEPEVVEPEAPAVENVEPKVVEPEVVEPEAPAVENVEPEVVEPEAPAVENVETAVTEPEVVEPEAPAVENVETAVTEPEVVETETDEPEDVEPAAHDGENVYPAAD

>member
-1 MVDMGKHVATETT
+1 MVDMDKHVATDTT
-14 GETDGLFEVK
+14 GETDGLSEIK
-24 NLLETV
+24 NLLETA
-30 EQPIVPAVD
+30 EQPTIPAAGI
-39 VAEEKTPENA
+39 AEEKTSGETSGT
-49 AAPEK
+49 EK
-54 AETKTEQVKA
+54 TETETEQVQA
-64 AGDEIKASELEAAL
+64 EGDEVKTSEFEEAL

-96 DVIGVSVVK
+96 DVIDVSVVK

-127 LTMRTDVAVGEIAH
+127 LTTRTDVDVAQIAS
-141 VGETMKVAVVKEED
+141 VGETMKVAVIKEED

-165 KADQEEVWTD
+165 KADQEGVWTD

-180 EEQTIVTAKV
+180 NEQTIVTAKV

-262 FTKIQPGDIYE
+262 FAKIQPGDIYE

-310 EVVQKKDKVKVKV
+310 EIVQKKDKVKVKV

-350 DYPVSMILEGTV
+350 DYPVGMVLEGTV

-399 NVGDVL
+399 RIGDVV

-411 VLKDERKVKLS
+411 VLKEERKVKLS

-430 SLFGREPG
+430 GLFGREPG
-438 QETLLVE
+438 QVPADAGAPAE
-445 TRSDTNATGSTFVE
+445 SDAEQGASAAE
-459 PKAVEPEVVEPEVV
+459 GAEM
-473 EPKAV
+473 
-478 ETEVVEPKAVEPE
+478 
-491 VVEPEVVEPKA
+491 
-502 VEPKAVETEAVE
+502 
-514 PKAVEPEAVEPKA
+514 
-527 VEPEVVEP
+527 
-535 KAVEPEVVEPKAVEP
+535 
-550 EVVEPEVVEP
+550 
-560 KAVETEAVEPEV
+560 
-572 VETEPPAVE
+572 
-581 NVETAAAEP
+581 AAAEDAAP
-590 MSTEEVAQ
+590 SVSESAQ
-598 HDETEGP
+598 SEETEGP

>member
-1 MVDMGKHVATETT
+1 MVDMDKHVATDTT
-14 GETDGLFEVK
+14 GETDGISEVK

-30 EQPIVPAVD
+30 EQPTIPAAD
-39 VAEEKTPENA
+39 AAEEKTPGETSGT
-49 AAPEK
+49 EK
-54 AETKTEQVKA
+54 TETETEQVQA
-64 AGDEIKASELEAAL
+64 EGDEIKTSEFEEAL

-96 DVIGVSVVK
+96 DVIDVSVVK

-127 LTMRTDVAVGEIAH
+127 LTTRTDVDVAQIAS
-141 VGETMKVAVVKEED
+141 VGETMKVAVIKEED

-165 KADQEEVWTD
+165 KADQEGVWTD

-180 EEQTIVTAKV
+180 NEQTIVTAKV

-262 FTKIQPGDIYE
+262 FAKIQPGDIYE

-310 EVVQKKDKVKVKV
+310 EIVQKKDKVKVKV

-350 DYPVSMILEGTV
+350 DYPVGMVLEGTV

-399 NVGDVL
+399 RIGDVV

-411 VLKDERKVKLS
+411 VLKEERKVKLS

-430 SLFGREPG
+430 GLFEREPG
-438 QETLLVE
+438 QASTDAGTPAE
-445 TRSDTNATGSTFVE
+445 SDTE
-459 PKAVEPEVVEPEVV
+459 PGTP
-473 EPKAV
+473 
-478 ETEVVEPKAVEPE
+478 
-491 VVEPEVVEPKA
+491 
-502 VEPKAVETEAVE
+502 
-514 PKAVEPEAVEPKA
+514 
-527 VEPEVVEP
+527 
-535 KAVEPEVVEPKAVEP
+535 
-550 EVVEPEVVEP
+550 
-560 KAVETEAVEPEV
+560 
-572 VETEPPAVE
+572 
-581 NVETAAAEP
+581 AAEDVEMAAP
-590 MSTEEVAQ
+590 EDAAPSVRESAQ
-598 HDETEGP
+598 SEETEGP

>member
-1 MVDMGKHVATETT
+1 MVDMDKHVGTETT

-24 NLLETV
+24 NLLAAV
-30 EQPIVPAVD
+30 EQPIVPAART
-39 VAEEKTPENA
+39 AEEKTPEEA

-54 AETKTEQVKA
+54 AETETEQVEV
-64 AGDEIKASELEAAL
+64 AGDDANTSELEAAL

-96 DVIGVSVVK
+96 DVIDVSVVK

-175 VEKYF
+175 VERYF

-233 TEFDKKLRRIIASHR
+233 TEFDKRLRRIIASHR

-310 EVVQKKDKVKVKV
+310 EIVQKKDKVKVKV

-350 DYPVSMILEGTV
+350 DYPVGMILEGAV

-399 NVGDVL
+399 NVGDVV

-411 VLKDERKVKLS
+411 VLKEERKVKLS

-430 SLFGREPG
+430 GLFGREPG
-438 QETLLVE
+438 QATPPVKIGSDMDATDSTVVEVVE
-445 TRSDTNATGSTFVE
+445 TK
-459 PKAVEPEVVEPEVV
+459 PVEPEVVEPEAPAVENVEPKVV
-473 EPKAV
+473 EPEAPAV
-478 ETEVVEPKAVEPE
+478 ENVEPKVVEPE
-491 VVEPEVVEPKA
+491 VVEPEAPAVENVEPK
-502 VEPKAVETEAVE
+502 V
-514 PKAVEPEAVEPKA
+514 
-527 VEPEVVEP
+527 VEPEVVET
-535 KAVEPEVVEPKAVEP
+535 KAAEP
-550 EVVEPEVVEP
+550 EVVEPEAPAVENVEP
-560 KAVETEAVEPEV
+560 KVVEPEV
-572 VETEPPAVE
+572 VETKAAEPEVVEPEAPAVE

-590 MSTEEVAQ
+590 MSTEEAVQ
-598 HDETEGP
+598 HEETEGP

>member
-1 MVDMGKHVATETT
+1 MVDMDKRAATEIT
-14 GETDGLFEVK
+14 GGTDELSEVK
-24 NLLETV
+24 NLLDTV
-30 EQPIVPAVD
+30 EQPTIPAAD
-39 VAEEKTPENA
+39 VAEEKVSEETSG
-49 AAPEK
+49 
-54 AETKTEQVKA
+54 AEKTETETETERVQA
-64 AGDEIKASELEAAL
+64 TGDEMKASEFGEAL

-96 DVIGVSVVK
+96 DVIDVSVVK

-127 LTMRTDVAVGEIAH
+127 LTTRTDVDVAEIAS

-165 KADQEEVWTD
+165 KADQEGVWTD

-180 EEQTIVTAKV
+180 NEQTIVTAKV

-262 FTKIQPGDIYE
+262 FAKIQPGDIYE

-310 EVVQKKDKVKVKV
+310 EIVQKKDKVKVKV

-350 DYPVSMILEGTV
+350 DYPVGMTLEGAV

-399 NVGDVL
+399 RIGDVV

-411 VLKDERKVKLS
+411 VLKEERKVKLS
-422 MKGVEGNE
+422 MKSVEGNE
-430 SLFGREPG
+430 GLFGREPG
-438 QETLLVE
+438 QE
-445 TRSDTNATGSTFVE
+445 
-459 PKAVEPEVVEPEVV
+459 PK
-473 EPKAV
+473 
-478 ETEVVEPKAVEPE
+478 
-491 VVEPEVVEPKA
+491 
-502 VEPKAVETEAVE
+502 
-514 PKAVEPEAVEPKA
+514 
-527 VEPEVVEP
+527 
-535 KAVEPEVVEPKAVEP
+535 
-550 EVVEPEVVEP
+550 
-560 KAVETEAVEPEV
+560 
-572 VETEPPAVE
+572 
-581 NVETAAAEP
+581 AAAEP
-590 MSTEEVAQ
+590 DAVTETVADTTEPKAAAEPDAVTETVADTTEPKAAAEPDAPSADEAVQ
-598 HDETEGP
+598 HEETEGP

>member
-24 NLLETV
+24 NLLDAIA
-30 EQPIVPAVD
+30 QPIIPAAH

-54 AETKTEQVKA
+54 PETETEQVEA
-64 AGDEIKASELEAAL
+64 AGDEIKVCELEAAL
-78 VADLSPKA
+78 VVDLSPKA

-96 DVIGVSVVK
+96 DVISVSVVK

-350 DYPVSMILEGTV
+350 DYPVGMILEGAV

-399 NVGDVL
+399 KVGDVL

-438 QETLLVE
+438 RDTPPVE
-445 TRSDTNATGSTFVE
+445 TRSDTDATDSTFVE
-459 PKAVEPEVVEPEVV
+459 PK
-473 EPKAV
+473 
-478 ETEVVEPKAVEPE
+478 
-491 VVEPEVVEPKA
+491 
-502 VEPKAVETEAVE
+502 AVE
-514 PKAVEPEAVEPKA
+514 PKAVEPEAVEP
-527 VEPEVVEP
+527 E
-535 KAVEPEVVEPKAVEP
+535 
-550 EVVEPEVVEP
+550 
-560 KAVETEAVEPEV
+560 AVETEA
-572 VETEPPAVE
+572 PAVE
-581 NVETAAAEP
+581 NVETAAVEP

>member
-1 MVDMGKHVATETT
+1 MVDMDKHVGTETT

-24 NLLETV
+24 NLLAVV
-30 EQPIVPAVD
+30 EQPIVPTTNP
-39 VAEEKTPENA
+39 AEEKTPEEA

-54 AETKTEQVKA
+54 AETEVKQA
-64 AGDEIKASELEAAL
+64 EVAGDETNTSELEAAL

-175 VEKYF
+175 VERYF

-233 TEFDKKLRRIIASHR
+233 TEFDKRLRRIIASHR

-299 ELTYGRRRPVE
+299 ELTYGRRRAVE
-310 EVVQKKDKVKVKV
+310 EIVQKKDKVKVKV

-350 DYPVSMILEGTV
+350 DYPVGMILEGAV

-438 QETLLVE
+438 QQTPPVKTGSDMDATDSNVVDPKTVEPEVVE
-445 TRSDTNATGSTFVE
+445 TEAPAVENVETGQPNPKSPAVENVETAVAEPEVVETKPVE
-459 PKAVEPEVVEPEVV
+459 PEVVETEAPAVENVETAVAEPEVVETKPVEPEVVEPEVV
-473 EPKAV
+473 E
-478 ETEVVEPKAVEPE
+478 
-491 VVEPEVVEPKA
+491 
-502 VEPKAVETEAVE
+502 TEA
-514 PKAVEPEAVEPKA
+514 
-527 VEPEVVEP
+527 
-535 KAVEPEVVEPKAVEP
+535 
-550 EVVEPEVVEP
+550 
-560 KAVETEAVEPEV
+560 
-572 VETEPPAVE
+572 PAVE

-590 MSTEEVAQ
+590 MSTEEVVQ
-598 HDETEGP
+598 HEETEGP

>member
-1 MVDMGKHVATETT
+1 MVDMDKHAATETT
-14 GETDGLFEVK
+14 GETDGLFDVK
-24 NLLETV
+24 NLLEAIA
-30 EQPIVPAVD
+30 QPIIPAAEA
-39 VAEEKTPENA
+39 AEEKTPEA
-49 AAPEK
+49 AAVPEK
-54 AETKTEQVKA
+54 AETETKQVEA
-64 AGDEIKASELEAAL
+64 AGDAIKASELESAL

-96 DVIGVSVVK
+96 DVIDVSVVK

-350 DYPVSMILEGTV
+350 DYPVGMALEGAV

-399 NVGDVL
+399 NVGDVV

-411 VLKDERKVKLS
+411 VLKEERKVKLS

-430 SLFGREPG
+430 SVFVREPG
-438 QETLLVE
+438 QETPQVE
-445 TRSDTNATGSTFVE
+445 PGSDTDATDSTSVEFEVVE
-459 PKAVEPEVVEPEVV
+459 PRAVDTEAPVVEDVEPEVVESAVMVTETLTV
-473 EPKAV
+473 ED
-478 ETEVVEPKAVEPE
+478 
-491 VVEPEVVEPKA
+491 
-502 VEPKAVETEAVE
+502 
-514 PKAVEPEAVEPKA
+514 
-527 VEPEVVEP
+527 
-535 KAVEPEVVEPKAVEP
+535 
-550 EVVEPEVVEP
+550 
-560 KAVETEAVEPEV
+560 VEPEV
-572 VETEPPAVE
+572 VETATPAVE
-581 NVETAAAEP
+581 NVESAAAEP
-590 MSTEEVAQ
+590 VSTEEVVQ
-598 HDETEGP
+598 HEETEGP